1 MKNETTMTSF
11 SSVVTTAT
19 REVAGFYYTS
29 SGIVDGVA
37 AGGGDHLALAVGNGV
52 VANGVRKNL
61 AEGTEVLVVAKV
73 GGQYLGAVAV
83 AEGTV
88 SDKSVTEIWPSYNKP
103 NAVVFNVTYLT
114 KIGVIP
120 AEMMVNQRQNLP
132 LQDVA
137 KVITYLL
144 RNA

>member
-1 MKNETTMTSF
+1 
-11 SSVVTTAT
+11 
-19 REVAGFYYTS
+19 
-29 SGIVDGVA
+29 
-37 AGGGDHLALAVGNGV
+37 VGNGV

-132 LQDVA
+132 LEDVA

>member
-1 MKNETTMTSF
+1 
-11 SSVVTTAT
+11 
-19 REVAGFYYTS
+19 
-29 SGIVDGVA
+29 
-37 AGGGDHLALAVGNGV
+37 
-52 VANGVRKNL
+52 
-61 AEGTEVLVVAKV
+61 
-73 GGQYLGAVAV
+73 
-83 AEGTV
+83 V

>member
-1 MKNETTMTSF
+1 MTSF
-11 SSVVTTAT
+11 TSAAATVT

-29 SGIVDGVA
+29 NGIIDGVA
-37 AGGGDHLALAVGNGV
+37 AGGGDHLALAMGNGV

-73 GGQYLGAVAV
+73 GGQYLGAVAI

-88 SDKSVTEIWPSYNKP
+88 NEKSATEIWPSYNKP
-103 NAVVFNVTYLT
+103 NATVFNVTYVT

-120 AEMMVNQRQNLP
+120 AELMTNQRQYLP